1 MPLNALM
8 PLNDGAIFA
17 GFRIVRR
24 LGSGG
29 MGEVYLIQHPRLP
42 RRNALKILSADL
54 SADPEYRARFNR
66 EADLASTLYHPHIV
80 GVHDRGEYNGQLW
93 LSMDFVDGQ
102 DAARLLADRYPAGMP
117 VDMVLSIITAVAS
130 ALDYAHRQGLLH
142 RDVKP
147 ANIMLTHVD
156 DDGEQRILLTDFG
169 IARNVD
175 DISGL
180 TTTNMTV
187 GTVAY
192 SAPEQLMGEEIDGR
206 ADQYA
211 LAATAY
217 HLLTG
222 LQLFPHSN
230 PAVAISR
237 HLNAAPPVLADTRPE
252 LAALDPVLAAA
263 LAKNPDQR
271 FASCSDFAR
280 AFADQVSPTSLAIP
294 IAPTASAPLPLA
306 GTAIAGELSS
316 ISSTPAEI
324 TSSSRVIASGSDDAF
339 ERAQLQGS
347 EDRGVLA
354 RYSPRAQAPS
364 PSTATG
370 TPPQQPAPSASPP
383 SAGLTRLDAPIA
395 PRPTWQRPGVIV
407 AALVA
412 VVLVAGLVTI
422 SIVITRSDSNTSA
435 TTTTGEL
442 TTPEQ
447 ADTSDASPSRTSPL
461 PTKSV
466 TASPGSNPTIVDYI
480 KQNGIVETPVHRGDP
495 GSPTIDL
502 PFPPRWEDAGY
513 RTPEWAYGAILAT
526 DPAMAQ
532 GPPTIITLV
541 SKLTGN
547 VDPAKIL
554 DYAPNEIK
562 NLPGYDGAG
571 EATPS
576 TLGGFDATQIG
587 GTYTKN
593 GVTRAIAQKTVVIP
607 GKNGLYVFQLNADG
621 TEDQKGLLMD
631 ATTVIDNET
640 KITP

>member
-102 DAARLLADRYPAGMP
+102 DAGRLLADRYPAGMP
-117 VDMVLSIITAVAS
+117 LDVVLSIITAVAS

-147 ANIMLTHVD
+147 ANIMLTHATTR
-156 DDGEQRILLTDFG
+156 EQRILLTDFG
-169 IARNVD
+169 IARSVD

-222 LQLFPHSN
+222 LQLFAHSN

-294 IAPTASAPLPLA
+294 IAPTGFSE
-306 GTAIAGELSS
+306 AI
-316 ISSTPAEI
+316 
-324 TSSSRVIASGSDDAF
+324 R
-339 ERAQLQGS
+339 
-347 EDRGVLA
+347 
-354 RYSPRAQAPS
+354 
-364 PSTATG
+364 
-370 TPPQQPAPSASPP
+370 
-383 SAGLTRLDAPIA
+383 
-395 PRPTWQRPGVIV
+395 
-407 AALVA
+407 
-412 VVLVAGLVTI
+412 
-422 SIVITRSDSNTSA
+422 
-435 TTTTGEL
+435 
-442 TTPEQ
+442 
-447 ADTSDASPSRTSPL
+447 
-461 PTKSV
+461 
-466 TASPGSNPTIVDYI
+466 
-480 KQNGIVETPVHRGDP
+480 
-495 GSPTIDL
+495 
-502 PFPPRWEDAGY
+502 
-513 RTPEWAYGAILAT
+513 
-526 DPAMAQ
+526 
-532 GPPTIITLV
+532 
-541 SKLTGN
+541 
-547 VDPAKIL
+547 
-554 DYAPNEIK
+554 
-562 NLPGYDGAG
+562 
-571 EATPS
+571 
-576 TLGGFDATQIG
+576 
-587 GTYTKN
+587 
-593 GVTRAIAQKTVVIP
+593 
-607 GKNGLYVFQLNADG
+607 
-621 TEDQKGLLMD
+621 
-631 ATTVIDNET
+631 
-640 KITP
+640 

>member
-1 MPLNALM
+1 MTLNALT

-17 GFRIVRR
+17 DFRIVRR

-54 SADPEYRARFNR
+54 SADPEYRTRFNR

-102 DAARLLADRYPAGMP
+102 DAGRLLAHRYPAGMP
-117 VDMVLSIITAVAS
+117 VDVVVSIITAVAS

-169 IARNVD
+169 IARSVD

-180 TTTNMTV
+180 TRTNMSV

-192 SAPEQLMGEEIDGR
+192 AAPEQLMGEEIDGR

-280 AFADQVSPTSLAIP
+280 AFADQISPTSLAIP
-294 IAPTASAPLPLA
+294 NAPTASAPLPLA
-306 GTAIAGELSS
+306 G
-316 ISSTPAEI
+316 STPTTWATSGTDRPVDWPAE
-324 TSSSRVIASGSDDAF
+324 ADAPAEKPLPRRRRSVEYYLF
-339 ERAQLQGS
+339 T
-347 EDRGVLA
+347 VLA
-354 RYSPRAQAPS
+354 VI
-364 PSTATG
+364 
-370 TPPQQPAPSASPP
+370 
-383 SAGLTRLDAPIA
+383 SAGLTLAFDIA
-395 PRPTWQRPGVIV
+395 CFFPAFLGEKIDPLP
-407 AALVA
+407 
-412 VVLVAGLVTI
+412 VVLVGTLWGGAWTALCVVVARRSAARPVPRRRRSSVAYCLFVVLAVICGAPLLLVAPVVFSNTDTDWTTVVRMLPFYGGLTALWAWLARRTRVRSVNPDPTTGSAAAQTTEAAPHSESTELRLGGWAG
-422 SIVITRSDSNTSA
+422 IVGGNRRFIGRVGKIAAIDSNYVVLKWKGSRGKRYFRHIHVVPVA
-435 TTTTGEL
+435 TEDPSL
-442 TTPEQ
+442 VV
-447 ADTSDASPSRTSPL
+447 SDWA
-461 PTKSV
+461 
-466 TASPGSNPTIVDYI
+466 A
-480 KQNGIVETPVHRGDP
+480 QHRR
-495 GSPTIDL
+495 IR
-502 PFPPRWEDAGY
+502 PPDQDR
-513 RTPEWAYGAILAT
+513 RTP
-526 DPAMAQ
+526 
-532 GPPTIITLV
+532 TLH
-541 SKLTGN
+541 
-547 VDPAKIL
+547 
-554 DYAPNEIK
+554 
-562 NLPGYDGAG
+562 
-571 EATPS
+571 
-576 TLGGFDATQIG
+576 
-587 GTYTKN
+587 
-593 GVTRAIAQKTVVIP
+593 R
-607 GKNGLYVFQLNADG
+607 
-621 TEDQKGLLMD
+621 
-631 ATTVIDNET
+631 
-640 KITP
+640 